1 MVEKALAHF
10 GQRGLDW
17 NPYIECWFV
26 YLQMEIIKL
35 VSKVCCCEVREEVTA
50 EE

>member
-1 MVEKALAHF
+1 MVEKALGCF

-26 YLQMEIIKL
+26 YLQMEIIKPA
-35 VSKVCCCEVREEVTA
+35 SKDCCVVREGDVIT